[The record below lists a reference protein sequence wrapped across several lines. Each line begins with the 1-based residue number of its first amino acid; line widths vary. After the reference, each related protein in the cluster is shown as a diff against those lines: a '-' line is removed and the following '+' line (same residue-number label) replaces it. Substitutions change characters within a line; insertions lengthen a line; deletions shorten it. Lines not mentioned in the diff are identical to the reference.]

1 MHALDAGLATALRRL
16 DGCAV
21 ANAIETFDVRLRN
34 EGFTD
39 GRIRC
44 LFQRHAPVI
53 GHAVTARIRSSTPPP
68 VGHNYLDRTDW
79 WTYISTVP
87 APRIVVVQDV
97 DDNVGCGALVGE
109 VHANILRALDC
120 QAFATNGAVRD
131 LDGVSRTGLQMF
143 AGSISVSHAYVH
155 IVDFGGPVEVAGLTV
170 HTGDLLF
177 GDCHGLQSI
186 PPAIAPEI
194 PGVAADMQAR
204 EQRVIDFCKSP
215 EFSIEGLR
223 AIISGS
229 RVLRT

>member
-16 DGCAV
+16 DGCAI

-44 LFQRHAPVI
+44 LFERQAPVV
-53 GHAVTARIRSSTPPP
+53 GHAVTARIRASTPPP
-68 VGHNYLDRTDW
+68 VGHNYFDRTDW
-79 WTYISTVP
+79 WTYIGTVP
-87 APRIVVVQDV
+87 APRIIVVQDV
-97 DDNVGCGALVGE
+97 DDFIGRGALVGE

-120 QAFATNGAVRD
+120 HAYATNGAVRD
-131 LDGVSRTGLQMF
+131 LDGVGRTGLQLF

-155 IVDFGGPVEVAGLTV
+155 IVDFGEPVDVAGLSV
-170 HTGDLLF
+170 RTGDMLF

-186 PPAIAPEI
+186 PPAIAAEI
-194 PGVAADMQAR
+194 PWVAQEMQAR
-204 EQRVIDFCKSP
+204 EQRVIDFCKSA

-223 AIISGS
+223 AIINGS
-229 RVLRT
+229 KVHRT

>member
-16 DGCAV
+16 DGCAI
-21 ANAIETFDVRLRN
+21 ANAIETFDLRLRN

-44 LFQRHAPVI
+44 LFERQPPVI

-68 VGHNYLDRTDW
+68 VGHNYADRTDW
-79 WTYISTVP
+79 WNYISTVP

-97 DDNVGCGALVGE
+97 DETVGRGALVGE

-120 QAFATNGAVRD
+120 QAYATNGAVRD
-131 LDGVSRTGLQMF
+131 LDGVSRAGLQLF
-143 AGSISVSHAYVH
+143 AGSLSVSHAYVH
-155 IVDFGGPVEVAGLTV
+155 IVDFGGPVEIAGLTV
-170 HTGDLLF
+170 QTGDLLF

-186 PPAIAPEI
+186 PAAIAAEI
-194 PGVAADMQAR
+194 PWVAAEMQTR
-204 EQRVIDFCKSP
+204 EQRVIDFCKSA

-223 AIISGS
+223 SIINGS
-229 RVLRT
+229 KVHRT

>member
-1 MHALDAGLATALRRL
+1 MHALDDGLATALRRL
-16 DGCAV
+16 DGCAI

-44 LFQRHAPVI
+44 LFERQAPVV
-53 GHAVTARIRSSTPPP
+53 GYAVTARIRTSTPPP
-68 VGHNYLDRTDW
+68 VGHNYEDRTDW
-79 WTYISTVP
+79 WTYISTIP
-87 APRIVVVQDV
+87 APRVVVVQDV
-97 DDNVGCGALVGE
+97 DDNVGRGALVGE
-109 VHANILRALDC
+109 VHANILRALNC

-131 LDGVSRTGLQMF
+131 LDGVGHTGLQLF

-155 IVDFGGPVEVAGLTV
+155 IVDFGGPVEVAGLAV
-170 HTGDLLF
+170 QSGDLLF

-186 PPAIAPEI
+186 PAAIAAEI
-194 PGVAADMQAR
+194 PSVAAEMQVR
-204 EQRVIDFCKSP
+204 ERRVIDFCKSQ

-223 AIISGS
+223 VIINGS